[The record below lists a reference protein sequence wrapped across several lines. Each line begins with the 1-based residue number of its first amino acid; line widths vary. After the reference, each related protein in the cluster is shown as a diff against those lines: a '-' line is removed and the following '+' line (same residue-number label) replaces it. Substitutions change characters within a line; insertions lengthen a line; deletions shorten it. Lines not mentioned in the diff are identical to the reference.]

1 MWIKFDEKIKKF
13 KKIKKVKEM
22 ERKGI
27 ERRKEE

>member
-1 MWIKFDEKIKKF
+1 MEKNEVRHKKF

>member
-1 MWIKFDEKIKKF
+1 MEKNEVRHKKF
-13 KKIKKVKEM
+13 KKIKKVKEI